1 MKKLFWCFCLLL
13 CCLGCVAC
21 GPQQDK
27 SSDRQNISVNNY
39 NFFGDE
45 QKVIF
50 KQVPQRILVCGNSGV
65 ETLVALGAG
74 DKITAAVLTEAEDKG
89 RLQALLPNTRI
100 YTQPL
105 QLEAAVALQPDFILG
120 WRRYFADNQLGDTS
134 SWIANGIPAYIQDA
148 SGPVP
153 AKGRFPACTIASEKR
168 FISNMGLALGKQ
180 QQAQDIIQRIDAEL
194 QAVEKIPAQKVLF
207 VEFLNGNI
215 EVFGNDLLCGDIIRH
230 YGCSLVSY
238 SAPFISKEEMMEM
251 QVAKIFIVYHGGE
264 QQKQAALA
272 QLHNPLYKH
281 LPAVASGQVYPIAY
295 KQIVAPGSDLLGT
308 LKYIKQCLLANHPQ

>member
-74 DKITAAVLTEAEDKG
+74 DKIAAAVLTEAEDKG
-89 RLQALLPNTRI
+89 RLQALLPNTRV

-134 SWIANGIPAYIQDA
+134 SWIAKGIPAYIQDA

-194 QAVEKIPAQKVLF
+194 QAVEKIPAQNVLF
-207 VEFLNGNI
+207 VEFLNGN
-215 EVFGNDLLCGDIIRH
+215 
-230 YGCSLVSY
+230 
-238 SAPFISKEEMMEM
+238 
-251 QVAKIFIVYHGGE
+251 IFIVYHGGE

-308 LKYIKQCLLANHPQ
+308 LKYIKQCLLANPT

>member
-13 CCLGCVAC
+13 CCLVCLAC

-27 SSDRQNISVNNY
+27 SSGRQNIRVNNY
-39 NFFGDE
+39 NFFGDA
-45 QKVIF
+45 QQVTF

-65 ETLVALGAG
+65 KTLVALGAG
-74 DKITAAVLTEAEDKG
+74 DKITAAVLTEADDKE
-89 RLQALLPNTRI
+89 RLKALLPNAKI

-134 SWIANGIPAYIQDA
+134 SWIAKGIPAYIQDA

-153 AKGRFPACTIASEKR
+153 AKGKFPACTIASEKR
-168 FISNMGLALGKQ
+168 FIRNMGLALGKQ
-180 QQAQDIIQRIDAEL
+180 QQAQDIIQKIDAEL
-194 QAVEKIPAQKVLF
+194 QAAEKIPAQRVLF

-215 EVFGNDLLCGDIIRH
+215 EVFGNDLLCGDVIRH

-238 SAPFISKEEMMEM
+238 SAPFISQEELMEM
-251 QVAKIFIVYHGGE
+251 QAAKIFVVYHGGE

-272 QLHNPLYKH
+272 KLHNPLYKH
-281 LPAVASGQVYPIAY
+281 LPAVVSGQVYPIAY
-295 KQIVAPGSDLLGT
+295 KQIVAPGSDLLEM
-308 LKYIKQCLLANHPQ
+308 LKYVKQCLLANHLQ